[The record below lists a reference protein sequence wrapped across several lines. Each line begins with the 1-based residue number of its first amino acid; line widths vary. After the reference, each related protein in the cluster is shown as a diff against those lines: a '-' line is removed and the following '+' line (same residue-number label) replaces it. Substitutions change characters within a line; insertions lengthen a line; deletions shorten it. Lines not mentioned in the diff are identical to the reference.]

1 MAVPPLCLMKFEL
14 NILVFVIN
22 SPLNLMALHKQEFAH
37 AFTFKMVYTQLLAVS
52 IWYCM
57 GIMKPAENK
66 AKKKVGVCTQQAN
79 IFTWGYYSY
88 YRGNVK
94 WCSTGL
100 PIDIALV

>member
-52 IWYCM
+52 I
-57 GIMKPAENK
+57 
-66 AKKKVGVCTQQAN
+66 
-79 IFTWGYYSY
+79 
-88 YRGNVK
+88 
-94 WCSTGL
+94 
-100 PIDIALV
+100 

>member
-66 AKKKVGVCTQQAN
+66 AKKKLASARSKLIFSLGVITV
-79 IFTWGYYSY
+79 TT
-88 YRGNVK
+88 VV
-94 WCSTGL
+94 T
-100 PIDIALV
+100 